1 MFGCFFDCLFLGQ
14 DKIGAD
20 DVHQKL
26 ADKEIDGLSPQCLSD
41 KTELFFFCFLFNMSH
56 DIRTPMNALLG
67 YNELMKKRLT
77 DPKLLDYQEKIAQ
90 SGNLLLSIINNVLDM
105 ARIESGKVELDE
117 SYAKVTD
124 ILEKINGVF
133 EVEAEK
139 KDICY
144 IHEIDVEHQH
154 IMCDVTKQQE
164 FIPLL
169 FEAFARERNTTV
181 GKIPGTGLGMSIV
194 RKYVDMMGGMID
206 VKSELGKGTK
216 FTVTLPF
223 KIAGEITIGSGETR
237 GVSEI
242 TDVMAKFQK
251 EYPLVRYEIYTAN
264 ADDIKERLDRGLVD
278 FGLLM
283 EPVDISRYNFLRLKQ
298 KERWGIVVRDDS
310 PLAGK
315 ERVTAEDLLSVPLI
329 SVKRT
334 LIKKE
339 LEGWFGELYDQVQIA
354 AIYNLVN
361 NGIEMVR
368 SGIGALLCFPIQTL
382 DPGLKFIPL
391 YPQVET
397 GSVLV
402 WRKNQVLSQTAY
414 RFLEE
419 FKKCVTGISDDKN

>member
-1 MFGCFFDCLFLGQ
+1 MELRVLRYFL
-14 DKIGAD
+14 
-20 DVHQKL
+20 
-26 ADKEIDGLSPQCLSD
+26 
-41 KTELFFFCFLFNMSH
+41 
-56 DIRTPMNALLG
+56 
-67 YNELMKKRLT
+67 
-77 DPKLLDYQEKIAQ
+77 
-90 SGNLLLSIINNVLDM
+90 M
-105 ARIESGKVELDE
+105 A
-117 SYAKVTD
+117 
-124 ILEKINGVF
+124 
-133 EVEAEK
+133 
-139 KDICY
+139 
-144 IHEIDVEHQH
+144 
-154 IMCDVTKQQE
+154 
-164 FIPLL
+164 
-169 FEAFARERNTTV
+169 AREENMTKAAELLHVTQPTLSRQ
-181 GKIPGTGLGMSIV
+181 IMQLEE
-194 RKYVDMMGGMID
+194 
-206 VKSELGKGTK
+206 ELGCKLFRRSNHSIYLTEEGMLLRKRAQDMIALEERTARE
-216 FTVTLPF
+216 FRNLQEE
-223 KIAGEITIGSGETR
+223 IAGEITIGSGETR

-310 PLAGK
+310 PLAGR

-334 LIKKE
+334 LVKKE

-419 FKKCVTGISDDKN
+419 FKKCATGISDDKN

>member
-1 MFGCFFDCLFLGQ
+1 MELRVLRYFL
-14 DKIGAD
+14 
-20 DVHQKL
+20 
-26 ADKEIDGLSPQCLSD
+26 
-41 KTELFFFCFLFNMSH
+41 
-56 DIRTPMNALLG
+56 
-67 YNELMKKRLT
+67 
-77 DPKLLDYQEKIAQ
+77 
-90 SGNLLLSIINNVLDM
+90 M
-105 ARIESGKVELDE
+105 A
-117 SYAKVTD
+117 
-124 ILEKINGVF
+124 
-133 EVEAEK
+133 
-139 KDICY
+139 
-144 IHEIDVEHQH
+144 
-154 IMCDVTKQQE
+154 
-164 FIPLL
+164 
-169 FEAFARERNTTV
+169 AREENMTKAAELLHVTQPTLSRQ
-181 GKIPGTGLGMSIV
+181 IMQLEE
-194 RKYVDMMGGMID
+194 
-206 VKSELGKGTK
+206 ELGCKLFRRSNHSIYLTEEGMLLRKRAQDMIALEERTARE
-216 FTVTLPF
+216 FRNLQEE
-223 KIAGEITIGSGETR
+223 IAGEITIGSGETR

-251 EYPLVRYEIYTAN
+251 EYSLVRYEIYTAN

-334 LIKKE
+334 LVKKE

-361 NGIEMVR
+361 NGLEMVR
-368 SGIGALLCFPIQTL
+368 SGIGALLCFPIRTL

-402 WRKNQVLSQTAY
+402 WRRNQTMSQIVY

-419 FKKCVTGISDDKN
+419 FKKYASGISDDKN